1 MTMARRIGEASV
13 VRVDEM
19 RGPSFKATT
28 LFPDFRQEVFDE
40 HAHWLVPNYFDPGK
54 GTVVMSLHSWVI
66 RTPRHTILVDTCVGN
81 DKDRLPAERWHRQ
94 NNPYLERLRAAGIR
108 PEEVDVVLCTHLHPD
123 HVGWNTKL
131 EDGRWAPTFPNARYL
146 FSRTEYEHFQGLAR
160 NTEDSNMDRL
170 CFNDSVLPVV
180 EAGRAELVEGAHAID
195 DGLLIEPAPGHTP
208 GHVTLKLE
216 SADSAAIFTGDILH
230 HPIQVYQPGWN
241 SRFCALPE
249 AARATRRRVLDYCV
263 ERHAL
268 LMPAHFG
275 APHAGHVESAG
286 ETYRLRWHHTG

>member
-180 EAGRAELVEGAHAID
+180 EAGPCHTEAGIGRQCRDLHGRH
-195 DGLLIEPAPGHTP
+195 PAPSDP
-208 GHVTLKLE
+208 GLSAGLE
-216 SADSAAIFTGDILH
+216 
-230 HPIQVYQPGWN
+230 QPVL
-241 SRFCALPE
+241 RP
-249 AARATRRRVLDYCV
+249 AR
-263 ERHAL
+263 
-268 LMPAHFG
+268 G
-275 APHAGHVESAG
+275 GAGHAAPGPRLLRRAPCAADARPFRRSARRPRG
-286 ETYRLRWHHTG
+286 VRG